1 MIMAK
6 ESRILLISFLLGT
19 AKAGITGGE
28 GLKSWA
34 CSLRGGG
41 SEHTNSHF
49 FGNFEDEVR
58 QEREQFELETVE
70 AFKQLEN
77 ELFQQQKET
86 QQRSQQG
93 QRIRG
98 EKVQERERRSS
109 GQFVEGAYYT
119 DEFQNDSNEGWDLG
133 TYENEELDSVA
144 SLQQITDALHVA
156 RDQAK
161 RRKPIKVSVAAVSG
175 GVKSMAKKPSK
186 KAGAKKKSLNGRER
200 DFLEARKHLQVELES
215 AQKAIARSELRRA
228 AVTGVLL
235 VLLCMFTALALRVV
249 ERSLGVP

>member
-1 MIMAK
+1 MAFLK
-6 ESRILLISFLLGT
+6 GRRILLISFLLGT

-34 CSLRGGG
+34 YSVRGGG
-41 SEHTNSHF
+41 SESTNSHF

-58 QEREQFELETVE
+58 QEREQFDLETME
-70 AFKQLEN
+70 AFKQLEK
-77 ELFQQQKET
+77 ELFQQAERDG
-86 QQRSQQG
+86 QQCNQQG
-93 QRIRG
+93 QRLRG
-98 EKVQERERRSS
+98 ERVNTSEQYDER
-109 GQFVEGAYYT
+109 AYYT
-119 DEFQNDSNEGWDLG
+119 ESRSNEFQNGFSEGYDLG
-133 TYENEELDSVA
+133 DFENEEIDSVA

-156 RDQAK
+156 RNQAK
-161 RRKPIKVSVAAVSG
+161 RRKPTQVSVAAVSG
-175 GVKSMAKKPSK
+175 GVKSVAKNPRKPTT
-186 KAGAKKKSLNGRER
+186 KKKSFNRRES